1 MTDNPYPNLGFNPVP
16 GAPNDVT
23 ALSGKINSAATAVKE
38 TNDLLTRLR
47 NSNDEVWQG
56 EGGDA
61 FRSHFDSTLA
71 QDLGYAQNSLER
83 AVDLLGQWN
92 TGLVGFQDTAKGL
105 ETEAAE
111 ARGQHAQAVAAL
123 QQAQSN
129 PDLGLAN
136 QQFTDATALANAQS
150 RLDAANNAV
159 RTANTNVTHWQGQ
172 IDSILQRAHDLAG
185 EHDKLSRKIAAE
197 LDTAAKD
204 FAPSPPDKGIWDS
217 IVDAV
222 KGVGKFISDHRQAIH
237 DILAGVSAVTGL
249 LALLTPPPFDFALGA
264 IALLSG
270 AGALAL
276 DAMDPEVRQ
285 AFTDVTSDLI
295 DNHTINTD
303 AAKKLGMTVG
313 TDALSMIPGV
323 GGAYKGVNSLRE
335 VGELGTAMKAFTEGA
350 QAPSAISKGL
360 NRIPLPG
367 EATVWLQDFS
377 QASKWQPGT
386 ALSGIELF
394 SRSAK
399 AGLGMEKIG
408 SAIGSVFGNED

>member
-23 ALSGKINSAATAVKE
+23 GLSGKINSAATAVKE

-111 ARGQHAQAVAAL
+111 ARGQHTQAVAAL

-136 QQFTDATALANAQS
+136 QKFTDATALANAQS

-159 RTANTNVTHWQGQ
+159 RTANANVTHWQGQ
-172 IDSILQRAHDLAG
+172 IDSILQRAHDLAS

-222 KGVGKFISDHRQAIH
+222 KGVGDWISDHRQAIH
-237 DILAGVSAVTGL
+237 DVLAGISAISGL
-249 LALLTPPPFDFALGA
+249 LTLLTPPPFDLAFGA
-264 IALLSG
+264 IALISG
-270 AGALAL
+270 AGALAT

-285 AFTDVTSDLI
+285 AFSDLAS
-295 DNHTINTD
+295 DAVNNHTFNTD
-303 AAKKLGMTVG
+303 AAKKIGTTVG
-313 TDALSMIPGV
+313 TDALAVIPGV
-323 GGAYKGVNSLRE
+323 GGAFKGANSLRT
-335 VGELGTAMKAFTEGA
+335 VGELGPAMRAFTEGA
-350 QAPSAISKGL
+350 QAPTLMSKGL
-360 NRIPLPG
+360 NRIPVPG
-367 EATVWLQDFS
+367 EVTVGLQDFS
-377 QASKWQPGT
+377 QASRLNPGT
-386 ALSGIELF
+386 ALAGIELF

-399 AGLGMEKIG
+399 ASLGMVN
-408 SAIGSVFGNED
+408 IGSVFGNDD